1 MRPLPLACMGLVLAA
16 PAYAQNTDVIV
27 TLTPEADMV
36 ATQAGIDGPA
46 ELERVIEDQV
56 RALYGLTDIREFLR
70 LSANAQNMLS
80 KGIGVDYA
88 SQPKG
93 FLFGIAVSGA
103 FDAGDSDIEDLEAIS
118 FTDFERAV
126 PIGVG
131 AQASLMLGYNF
142 TEQGVPW
149 LTLYLSGLG
158 FPLNIDEYDGTFYN
172 VGLHSQFKF
181 LKGAG
186 KPTLRWG
193 GLDFTTGV
201 EFSEM
206 VLRARRA
213 IETQTPLGGG
223 IDLRTRSAADR
234 TELRLR
240 QTAITFPF
248 EVTTSTRLAYFLGLY
263 GGVGL
268 DLQVGGAELSGTVDS
283 DLLADGGGFDEP
295 QDIGTVAISA
305 NDQNEPTTALFRII
319 TGVQV
324 HLGPVKAFGQLNFLT
339 EDLTVGGTAG
349 LRYIPE

>member
-1 MRPLPLACMGLVLAA
+1 MRRLLLACAGLVLAG
-16 PAYAQNTDVIV
+16 PAYAQNTSVRV
-27 TLTPEADMV
+27 TLTPDANAV
-36 ATQAGIDGPA
+36 AQQVGVTPA
-46 ELERVIEDQV
+46 ELETLIDEQIK
-56 RALYGLTDIREFLR
+56 ALYGLTDIREFLR

-80 KGIGVDYA
+80 KGIGADYA

-93 FLFGIAVSGA
+93 FLFGMAVSGA
-103 FDAGDSDIEDLEAIS
+103 FDAGNSDIDDLQAID
-118 FTDFERAV
+118 FADFERAV

-142 TEQGVPW
+142 TEQGAPW

-158 FPLNIDEYDGTFYN
+158 FPLEIDEYNGTFYN
-172 VGLHSQFKF
+172 VGFHSQFK
-181 LKGAG
+181 LVKGAG
-186 KPTLRWG
+186 KSSLRWG
-193 GLDFTTGV
+193 GFDFTTGV

-206 VLRARRA
+206 ILRARRA
-213 IETQTPLGGG
+213 IETSTPLGGG
-223 IDLRTRSAADR
+223 VDLVTRSAPDQ

-240 QTAITFPF
+240 QTALSFPF

-263 GGVGL
+263 GGIGV
-268 DLQVGGAELSGTVDS
+268 DLQAGGAELSGTVDS
-283 DLLADGGGFDEP
+283 ALFADGGDFDDQE
-295 QDIGTVAISA
+295 IGTVDIAA

-339 EDLTVGGTAG
+339 EDLTIGGTAG